1 MKNKENTHCVVLGAS
16 HKTCP
21 VALRDRLGFSG
32 NLLEKG
38 LASLRNLPG
47 LSEVVILST
56 CNRTEIYAA
65 TLYPEALRNT
75 LVNWWAEFAHMDA
88 AELVPHCFYLTHTEA
103 ISHLYTVVSSLD
115 SLVLGEN
122 QIMGQVKEAFQLSQ
136 KAG

>member
-1 MKNKENTHCVVLGAS
+1 MNNKENTHCVVLGAS

-32 NLLEKG
+32 NLLDKG
-38 LASLRNLPG
+38 LSSLGMLPG

-65 TLYPEALRNT
+65 TLYPDALRDT
-75 LVNWWAEFAHMDA
+75 LINWWAEFAHMDA
-88 AELVPHCFYLTHTEA
+88 AELVPHCFYLTHIEA

-115 SLVLGEN
+115 SLVLGET
-122 QIMGQVKEAFQLSQ
+122 QIMGQVKEAFQL
-136 KAG
+136 